1 MTRMN
6 QYGRL
11 EFAIVK
17 ATFRRLLRL
26 ARSASTEGYHSP
38 NFGANTSG
46 QHGRSPRAFTPEK
59 VGSTPLKAIPGKG
72 GTRAWRWSAT
82 ATGLVPVLLLAL
94 LVLIGAPPL
103 PQLRNL
109 VFDAYQRA
117 HPRAYRDAGVRV
129 VDIDDES
136 IRRLGQWP
144 WPRSDVAALTRAIA
158 DAGAAAI
165 VFDIVFSEPDRT
177 SPARIAQRIARE
189 GASPAQL
196 AALQDLPDY
205 DAVFRETLASSP
217 SVLGFFLTHSGAA
230 RLQLKA
236 GFAVAGSDPAASVP
250 QFDGA
255 GAVVVRSSDA
265 SGELGGGRTEV
276 AGLKIGQFEVPVSAD
291 GSLWMHYT
299 RSVPQRTVPAW
310 RILSGRISPG
320 EMEQMFGGQIVFIGA
335 GAVGLRDLVSTPLQD
350 RELGVMV
357 HAQAVE
363 QMVLG
368 EFLYRPDWSPGLEMA
383 ILVLSGL
390 LLAFLLPRL
399 GALRGALLVGVLV
412 ALAFGSSWYAFRYQ
426 KLLLDPTPPFVALTL
441 SYIFVT
447 LLTYVREERQ
457 RAYIHHA
464 FDRYLS
470 PELVKRIADDPGR
483 LELGGEVRQ
492 MTVLFCDIR
501 NFSRLSER
509 MTPQQII
516 RFLTAFLSPMTD
528 ILLARKGTIDKYI
541 GDAIL
546 AFWNAPLDDD
556 DQHCNAA
563 RGALEMSARLE
574 ALNREMTERGDPDW
588 PGLVEIGIGINAGP
602 CCVGNMG
609 SAQRLSYSLIGD
621 TVNVASRIESLTKQY
636 GTRIAVGEDLALQ
649 CGAFA
654 LVELDRVR
662 FVGRDQPETVSALI
676 GDEEIARSEAFV
688 RFRHGHD
695 LLLADYRACR
705 WAEAEARLDRPTDA
719 ARFGLSKLYELY
731 RARIRAY
738 AENPPPADWDGV
750 WTSTSK

>member
-1 MTRMN
+1 
-6 QYGRL
+6 
-11 EFAIVK
+11 V
-17 ATFRRLLRL
+17 
-26 ARSASTEGYHSP
+26 
-38 NFGANTSG
+38 
-46 QHGRSPRAFTPEK
+46 
-59 VGSTPLKAIPGKG
+59 
-72 GTRAWRWSAT
+72 TRAWRWSAT
-82 ATGLVPVLLLAL
+82 ATGLVPVLLIAL
-94 LVLIGAPPL
+94 LVLIEAPPL

-109 VFDAYQRA
+109 VFDSYQRA

-144 WPRSDVAALTRAIA
+144 WPRNDVAALTRAIA

-177 SPARIAQRIARE
+177 SPARIAHRIARE
-189 GASPAQL
+189 GPSPAQL
-196 AALQDLPDY
+196 AVLQDLPDY
-205 DAVFRETLASSP
+205 DAVFQERLAASP
-217 SVLGFFLTHSGAA
+217 AVLGFFLTHGGSAQ
-230 RLQLKA
+230 LQLKA

-250 QFDGA
+250 QFVGAITPLPPFQAAAPGLGFVSIPSDRDGIVRRPPMIAALRGQLVPSLSVEALRVAQGA

-299 RSVPQRTVPAW
+299 RSVPERTVPAW

-320 EMEQMFGGQIVFIGA
+320 EMEQMFGGRIVFIGA

-368 EFLYRPDWSPGLEMA
+368 AFLYRPDWSPGLEMT

-390 LLAFLLPRL
+390 ALAFLLPKL
-399 GALRGALLVGVLV
+399 GALRGALLGGVLV

-426 KLLLDPTPPFVALTL
+426 ELLLDPTPPFVALTL

-501 NFSRLSER
+501 SFSRLSER

-546 AFWNAPLDDD
+546 AFWNAPLDDN

-574 ALNREMTERGDPDW
+574 KLNREMIERGDPDW
-588 PGLVEIGIGINAGP
+588 PGTVEIGIGIDAGP

-662 FVGRDQPETVSALI
+662 FVGRDRPETVSALI
-676 GDEEIARSEAFV
+676 GDEEIARSEVFV
-688 RFRHGHD
+688 RFRHEHD

-738 AENPPPADWDGV
+738 AENPPPGDWDGV